1 MHLLGV
7 QEEDA
12 SLLGVPWSPE
22 DSELRHSRSTR
33 NRSLGSVASPTQPPA
48 GEGETAHNERASSRA
63 AGRVCRGE
71 AQRGVRSL
79 RPGPLPAFSGS
90 QSPGHQ
96 QPSTVGE
103 GPARVPSPS
112 DLGLCPGRQL
122 SAPRGR
128 SGGARRR
135 VWRRRA
141 LRPLTPPLPAHSMP
155 SPRFPAEAWDVA
167 SGWRSEPVRPGA
179 WWRERRPTLSNGPG
193 PEHSPS
199 RRHLG
204 RASAPGPGGSGHG
217 LAALRYREVRGLGD
231 VLSRDRKPSRQPF
244 TP

>member
-1 MHLLGV
+1 MSLSPGLGARSLMHLLGV

-22 DSELRHSRSTR
+22 DSELRHSPSTR

-122 SAPRGR
+122 STPRGR
-128 SGGARRR
+128 SGGEDGGEAPR
-135 VWRRRA
+135 VA
-141 LRPLTPPLPAHSMP
+141 ETCASPTHTSSASSLDAQPA
-155 SPRFPAEAWDVA
+155 V
-167 SGWRSEPVRPGA
+167 SG
-179 WWRERRPTLSNGPG
+179 
-193 PEHSPS
+193 
-199 RRHLG
+199 
-204 RASAPGPGGSGHG
+204 
-217 LAALRYREVRGLGD
+217 RGLGRSQR
-231 VLSRDRKPSRQPF
+231 VAQRAE
-244 TP
+244 